1 LPVKTI
7 EFVENR
13 VRIVDQTLLPAEFSY
28 ITISNVDDMADAIRK
43 LKIRGA
49 PAIGIAGAYGIVL
62 AALSFKE
69 DDPSI
74 LRQSVAEAAD
84 LLKST
89 RPTAVNLFWAID
101 RMLKISDSNKRNSV
115 KNIKDALVQ
124 EAALILEED
133 RKRCRELGKHGAELL
148 PQSAVVITHCNAGAL
163 ATADYGT
170 ALGVI
175 YAAVEAG
182 KKIKVFSDETRPLL
196 QGSRI
201 TASELVREGIPVT
214 VICDSAAGIV
224 MSENKIDAVIVGADR
239 IAANGDTANKIGT
252 YSLAVLA
259 QKHNIPFYIAAPLS
273 TFDFSIKSGS
283 EIPIEERSKNEICS
297 GFGRQTCPE
306 GADVYNPAFDVTPAE
321 LVIAFIT
328 EYGVFRQPYEETLGE
343 LRTIDPD

>member
-7 EFVENR
+7 EFVGN
-13 VRIVDQTLLPAEFSY
+13 VIRIVDQTLLPTEFRY
-28 ITISNVDDMADAIRK
+28 IKISNVDDMVDAIRK
-43 LKIRGA
+43 LKVRGA

-62 AALSFKE
+62 AALSFRG

-74 LRQSVAEAAD
+74 LRQSLVQAAD

-101 RMLKISDSNKRNSV
+101 RMLKVLDSSTEDSVRN
-115 KNIKDALVQ
+115 IRDALVK
-124 EAALILEED
+124 EAGIILEED
-133 RKRCRELGKHGAELL
+133 RARCRKLGRYGAELL
-148 PQSAVVITHCNAGAL
+148 PSLSTVITHCNAGAL

-170 ALGVI
+170 ALGVV
-175 YAAVEAG
+175 YAAVESG

-201 TASELVREGIPVT
+201 TASELVKEGIPVT
-214 VICDSAAGIV
+214 VICDSAAGFV
-224 MSENKIDAVIVGADR
+224 MAKNKIDAVIVGADR

-259 QKHNIPFYIAAPLS
+259 AKHNIPFYVAAPLS
-273 TFDFSIKSGS
+273 TFDFSLKSGS
-283 EIPIEERSKNEICS
+283 DIPIEERSKDEVCF
-297 GFGRQTCPE
+297 GFGRQTCPD

-321 LVIAFIT
+321 LVTAFIT
-328 EYGVFRQPYEETLGE
+328 EYGVFRAPYEESLVE
-343 LRTIDPD
+343 LKKRSL